1 MRRKSN
7 TSRRHSAGPAVVDIV
22 ARRVHTLSLMAAKK
36 NFGAKAEFIRTMP
49 PNMSA
54 KAIIDEAKK
63 KGLTITSS
71 HIYNLRAKAA
81 DPSGG
86 NASRRRGR
94 HGGTVRSSN
103 EGVEAALRKAIAEIG
118 LGRAR
123 QVLAEVEA
131 RFGSKN

>member
-1 MRRKSN
+1 M
-7 TSRRHSAGPAVVDIV
+7 VVDIL
-22 ARRVHTLSLMAAKK
+22 ACRVHTLCFMAAKK
-36 NFGAKAEFIRTMP
+36 NFGAKAQFIRAMP

-54 KAIIDEAKK
+54 NAIIEEAKK

-71 HIYNLRAKAA
+71 HVYNLRAKAA

-94 HGGTVRSSN
+94 GGGHVGTARASN
-103 EGVEAALRKAIAEIG
+103 QEAEAALRKAIAEIG

-131 RFGSKN
+131 RFASKS